1 VVEKVLEMRLFT
13 LIQIPLPPPHSF
25 PRAHRYESYDLSEV
39 QRAADPEARAGRA
52 EISAAPSGSR
62 PRLVAG
68 KNHADPYALSQR
80 PVGLPTDCVNPP
92 LLRNTWR

>member
-39 QRAADPEARAGRA
+39 QRAADPEAVPGALKF
-52 EISAAPSGSR
+52 PQ
-62 PRLVAG
+62 RLQG
-68 KNHADPYALSQR
+68 
-80 PVGLPTDCVNPP
+80 PVHGWLPERITPIRMRFHNDRSDCQPIV
-92 LLRNTWR
+92 